1 MTVPSPL
8 DDVRAQ
14 YEALPYP
21 PRDPRDEAIRLV
33 TGTPSH
39 ILEVNHYLFSGRLNF
54 NRPFRAL
61 VAGGGTGDAC
71 IMLAQQLADRRCPA
85 EVVYLDLSSASRQVC
100 EARAKARGLRNV
112 QFLTGSLLDLP
123 NMNIGQFD
131 YIDCTGV
138 LHHLPDPDIGLRAL
152 RDVLAPDGA
161 MQVMVYARYGRAGIY
176 MMQEYC
182 RLLGVGATEAEL
194 RDLGATVEGLS
205 SDHPIAGVSR
215 KARDFT
221 YPAALADALLH
232 PQDRAYTVPD
242 LYAWLE
248 RCGLSFGRWVEQ
260 APYLPQCGAV
270 ARLPHAARL
279 AALAPPLQ
287 HAAVELLRGTM
298 TKHNF
303 IAYRDDRSGE
313 SQPITFDGDA
323 WLRSVPLRLPWTL
336 CVRDRVHPGFV
347 AVLINRAHS
356 YPDLALPIDAAQQ
369 RVFLTI
375 DGKRPIDEILRRG
388 AGAIGDEQARR
399 FIEQLWQYDQIVF
412 DAANSRQP
420 IER

>member
-1 MTVPSPL
+1 
-8 DDVRAQ
+8 VRAF
-14 YEALPYP
+14 YESHPYP
-21 PRDPRDEAIRLV
+21 APLWDLDRHRELYRNPDRRRAQSLLLWPNKEPRP
-33 TGTPSH
+33 
-39 ILEVNHYLFSGRLNF
+39 
-54 NRPFRAL
+54 NREIL
-61 VAGGGTGDAC
+61 VAGCGTSQAAIHALREPDAQ
-71 IMLAQQLADRRCPA
+71 ITAIDISQTSLRHTRELQRK
-85 EVVYLDLSSASRQVC
+85 Y
-100 EARAKARGLRNV
+100 GLRN
-112 QFLTGSLLDLP
+112 LDLHRLA
-123 NMNIGQFD
+123 IEEVGELDRSFD
-131 YIDCTGV
+131 QIVCTGV

-152 RDVLAPDGA
+152 RNVLAPDGA
-161 MQVMVYARYGRAGIY
+161 MQVMVYASYGRAGIY

-182 RLLGVGATEAEL
+182 RLLGVGATETEL
-194 RDLGATVEGLS
+194 CDLGATIEGLS

-215 KARDFT
+215 KAKDFT

-232 PQDRAYTVPD
+232 PQDCAYSVPE

-248 RCGLSFGRWVEQ
+248 RCGLTFGRWVEQ

-313 SQPITFDGDA
+313 SQPITFHSDA

-369 RVFLTI
+369 RVLLTI

-412 DAANSRQP
+412 DAANSRLP